1 MLDFFIWTSIVPT
14 QMLLSLQGAFYNSLS
29 QVFEH
34 SIEAGFPLLVEN
46 MPEHIDAVLQPV
58 TLQGLRWYRMVL
70 HIGWLVVRI

>member
-1 MLDFFIWTSIVPT
+1 MLDSFIWTSIVLSH
-14 QMLLSLQGAFYNSLS
+14 MFLSLQGAFSKSLS

-58 TLQGLRWYRMVL
+58 TLQGVGGYRMV
-70 HIGWLVVRI
+70 HIG